1 MNRIE
6 TKIIIMVTNRLA
18 AAKDSDA
25 KTEMIEE
32 LSENLYQRYL
42 ELVESGIAEDVAL
55 QQALDSL
62 GDVDELLSF
71 LSETEGNGFSGQQ
84 AAKEQDVAAGSASA
98 QDAGGQEPAWETDAD
113 GQDIGKESGASEENA
128 SSKENSSSFTR
139 EDFENGIEEIV
150 NAAISAAKE
159 AVDCTKNVAKDVS
172 VQIKEMYS
180 DGRFQSFTSQRS
192 KRSESMTIPVES
204 VNALEINMTN
214 GDIALHSAD
223 GEDIEIEISG
233 DVEEVE
239 TMLKGDGI
247 LSIGQ
252 RSTASTAFF
261 FMRGVKHADVEVL
274 LPKKV
279 WESVALST
287 VNGDIEIE
295 DELICRK
302 LIAKTTSGDL
312 NMERVS
318 SERIELKQCSGD
330 IHGEDL
336 SGNVH
341 AESKSGEIEISGTLG
356 RCELF
361 SVSGSV
367 RFEGECQEANCSSTS
382 GDVELDLANLP
393 EKIKCNS
400 ISGNCDCEF
409 EIPEGKGFRLSYRT
423 VSGRFSSDL
432 PLEGRIEEKR
442 GDAVYGENVSGQ
454 INLSSVSGDIRV
466 CGK

>member
-42 ELVESGIAEDVAL
+42 ELVEGGMDEEMAL

-62 GDVDELLSF
+62 GDVEELLSF
-71 LSETEGNGFSGQQ
+71 LEDTEKGGFTGQQ
-84 AAKEQDVAAGSASA
+84 MQADTDGREEAENG
-98 QDAGGQEPAWETDAD
+98 DADKTAWETDAD
-113 GQDIGKESGASEENA
+113 GQDIGKEDG
-128 SSKENSSSFTR
+128 SSKENSSSFR
-139 EDFENGIEEIV
+139 KEDFENGIEEIV

-180 DGRFQSFTSQRS
+180 DGVFQPFGSGKNRS
-192 KRSESMTIPVES
+192 PEYVTIPVENVS
-204 VNALEINMTN
+204 ALDISLTN
-214 GDIALHSAD
+214 GDITLCAAED
-223 GEDIEIEISG
+223 ADIEIEIDG
-233 DVEEVE
+233 NAEEVE
-239 TMLKGDGI
+239 TMLKDDI

-252 RSTASTAFF
+252 RSTASTVFF
-261 FMRGVKHADVEVL
+261 FRQGIKHVDVTVM

-279 WESVALST
+279 WESVTLST

-295 DELICRK
+295 DELICKK
-302 LIAKTTSGDL
+302 LNAKTTSGDL
-312 NMERVS
+312 DMERVS
-318 SERIELKQCSGD
+318 SECMEFKQCSGD
-330 IHGEDL
+330 ISGEDL

-361 SVSGSV
+361 SLSGSV

-382 GDVELDLANLP
+382 GNVELDLNNLP
-393 EKIKCNS
+393 AKIKGNS
-400 ISGNCDCEF
+400 ISGNCDCELTVPK
-409 EIPEGKGFRLSYRT
+409 EQGFRLSYRT

-432 PLEGRIEEKR
+432 PMEGRMEEKR
-442 GDAVYGENVSGQ
+442 GEAVYGENVSGQ
-454 INLSSVSGDIRV
+454 ITLSSVSGDIRV
-466 CGK
+466 SGK